1 TRPRSADPECDLL
14 GPGRTARGDRFGCGR
29 RGDRGVP
36 RRGRTH
42 RLRREPDQPDGDEGA
57 AAGDHPARRPDPE
70 RRDPR
75 GTQRDERAERGER
88 PTARVRRRCRTPAD
102 RAARHRDDGGRVRE
116 LGNGGRGRCRKDVI
130 MRFAANLT
138 MLYTRLP
145 FIERF
150 AAARMD
156 GFTAVEF
163 VSPYEH
169 SPDELAQVLREN
181 DLTPVLFNLPAGD
194 WAAGERGIAALPD
207 RKHEFREGVE
217 RAIRFAK
224 ALGVTQLNC
233 LAGAPSTAVSPREVH
248 DTLVENLAFAA
259 AELARHDIR
268 LLLEPVNDRDVPGF
282 AVATVEDAVDIIAE
296 VGSPNLFLQYDLY
309 HAQV

>member
-1 TRPRSADPECDLL
+1 M
-14 GPGRTARGDRFGCGR
+14 
-29 RGDRGVP
+29 
-36 RRGRTH
+36 
-42 RLRREPDQPDGDEGA
+42 
-57 AAGDHPARRPDPE
+57 
-70 RRDPR
+70 
-75 GTQRDERAERGER
+75 
-88 PTARVRRRCRTPAD
+88 
-102 RAARHRDDGGRVRE
+102 
-116 LGNGGRGRCRKDVI
+116 

-217 RAIRFAK
+217 GAIRFAK

-309 HAQV
+309 HAQVMQGDLLPTFLRHQEMIRHIQIADHPGRHEPGTGEINYRFLLPAIRSAGYEGWFGCEYIPGDPGGMGWLSDFDTEEES